1 MEEWG
6 IMLNERTLHTGLHCF
21 KDIYKGQAGL
31 LGQVLVVD
39 NLLQERLLQRLSG
52 AAP

>member
-1 MEEWG
+1 
-6 IMLNERTLHTGLHCF
+6 MLNEWTLHTRLHCF
-21 KDIYKGQAGL
+21 KDIYKRQTGL

-39 NLLQERLLQRLSG
+39 NLLQKRLLQRLSG

>member
-1 MEEWG
+1 
-6 IMLNERTLHTGLHCF
+6 MLNEWTLHTRLHRF
-21 KDIYKGQAGL
+21 KDIYKRQAGL

-39 NLLQERLLQRLSG
+39 NLLQKRLLQRLSG